1 MAKKIIAKFDVI
13 STAKFFQVIN
23 KVDNKS
29 LPRFELDPS
38 PKELANFLKQGLF
51 FELDHSPKEHANFLK
66 KNKPCLGNFVWS
78 DFTPDKNY
86 EETGDGNWEDTEMT
100 VINSTAELKYIK
112 TKKKMYAILLSG
124 KVEIEFEN
132 KAQSERFLDKDWS
145 QEWIIPS
152 LTFEPLKSG
161 DKAHGSIFQDMD
173 RGLYTLE

>member
-1 MAKKIIAKFDVI
+1 MPRKKITAKYNVI
-13 STAKFFQVIN
+13 S

-29 LPRFELDPS
+29 LPR
-38 PKELANFLKQGLF
+38 

-78 DFTPDKNY
+78 DFISD
-86 EETGDGNWEDTEMT
+86 EDGYEDTEMT

-112 TKKKMYAILLSG
+112 TKKRMYAIILSG
-124 KVEIEFEN
+124 KVEIESEN

-152 LTFEPLKSG
+152 LTFEPLKPG
-161 DKAHGSIFQDMD
+161 DKTHPDISQDMD
-173 RGLYTLE
+173 RDLYTLE

>member
-13 STAKFFQVIN
+13 STAITKEHV
-23 KVDNKS
+23 K
-29 LPRFELDPS
+29 ELERKTIT

-78 DFTPDKNY
+78 DFTPDKDY